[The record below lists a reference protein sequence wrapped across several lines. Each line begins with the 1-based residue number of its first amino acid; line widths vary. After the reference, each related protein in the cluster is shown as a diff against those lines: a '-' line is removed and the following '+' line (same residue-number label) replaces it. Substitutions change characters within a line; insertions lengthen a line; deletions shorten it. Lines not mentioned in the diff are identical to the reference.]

1 MLPSQGRSMD
11 VNVGSQESDYIWRH
25 HRHELEENQCSSV
38 LVKRIL
44 APVNVVWA
52 FVRRFDQPQQYK
64 PFVRSCTV
72 RGDLTVG
79 SIRDVNVTSGLPAT
93 SSTERLEVLD
103 DAKHVFSYRILG
115 GDHRLKNYWSII
127 TLHSEVIDGR
137 AGTLAIE
144 SYVVDVPEG
153 NTKEETKF
161 FVEAVIKCNL
171 KSLADMSERVVLQ
184 RGI

>member
-115 GDHRLKNYWSII
+115 GDHRLKWMN
-127 TLHSEVIDGR
+127 SEVLPIDADLPLVDIHG
-137 AGTLAIE
+137 GSTLTFD
-144 SYVVDVPEG
+144 VD
-153 NTKEETKF
+153 
-161 FVEAVIKCNL
+161 
-171 KSLADMSERVVLQ
+171 DQ
-184 RGI
+184 